1 MGERPSTPSW
11 SEFNYGEPVEVGRK
25 RDTAPEFPGFVI
37 GWYQRLDGARGY
49 VLQHDPH
56 RIVHVNPVGSVIA
69 RAASSETITEGEP

>member
-1 MGERPSTPSW
+1 MIDQKPAW
-11 SEFNYGEPVEVGRK
+11 SEFDYGDPVEVVRK

-37 GWYQRLDGARGY
+37 GWYQRLDGSRGY

-69 RAASSETITEGEP
+69 RETHNG